1 MKNVCIFIMKTY
13 KYLELLIFA
22 LFSAIWVKIYV
33 IIIVEVKLMIKTIG
47 KVIDISIPEQY
58 KNGGL
63 LDIMDRTN
71 IHFKV
76 MTDSGLKEIT
86 VQQND
91 ENTDIII
98 NDMVEIIEQN
108 ISGKDFVDIRLYSGD
123 NYE

>member
-1 MKNVCIFIMKTY
+1 
-13 KYLELLIFA
+13 
-22 LFSAIWVKIYV
+22 
-33 IIIVEVKLMIKTIG
+33 MIKTIG
-47 KVIDISIPEQY
+47 KVMDVSIPEQY

-76 MTDSGLKEIT
+76 MTDNGLKEIT
-86 VQQND
+86 VEQND

-98 NDMVEIIEQN
+98 NDMVEIIEQS
-108 ISGKDFVDIRLYSGD
+108 ISGKDFVDIRLYDGD

>member
-1 MKNVCIFIMKTY
+1 
-13 KYLELLIFA
+13 
-22 LFSAIWVKIYV
+22 
-33 IIIVEVKLMIKTIG
+33 MIKTIG
-47 KVIDISIPEQY
+47 KVIDVSIPDQY

-76 MTDSGLKEIT
+76 MTDNGLKEIT
-86 VQQND
+86 VEQND

-108 ISGKDFVDIRLYSGD
+108 ISGKDFVDIRLYGGD
-123 NYE
+123 NYEQ

>member
-1 MKNVCIFIMKTY
+1 
-13 KYLELLIFA
+13 
-22 LFSAIWVKIYV
+22 
-33 IIIVEVKLMIKTIG
+33 MIKTIG

-86 VQQND
+86 VEQND

-108 ISGKDFVDIRLYSGD
+108 ISGVDFVDIRLFSGD

>member
-1 MKNVCIFIMKTY
+1 
-13 KYLELLIFA
+13 
-22 LFSAIWVKIYV
+22 
-33 IIIVEVKLMIKTIG
+33 MIKTIG
-47 KVIDISIPEQY
+47 KVMDVSIPEQY

-76 MTDSGLKEIT
+76 MTDNGLKEIT
-86 VQQND
+86 VEQND
-91 ENTDIII
+91 ENTGIII

-108 ISGKDFVDIRLYSGD
+108 ISGKDFVDIRLYDGD

>member
-1 MKNVCIFIMKTY
+1 
-13 KYLELLIFA
+13 
-22 LFSAIWVKIYV
+22 
-33 IIIVEVKLMIKTIG
+33 MIKTIG

-86 VQQND
+86 VEQND

-108 ISGKDFVDIRLYSGD
+108 ISGKDFVDIRLYDGD

>member
-1 MKNVCIFIMKTY
+1 
-13 KYLELLIFA
+13 
-22 LFSAIWVKIYV
+22 
-33 IIIVEVKLMIKTIG
+33 MIKTIG

-86 VQQND
+86 VEQND

-108 ISGKDFVDIRLYSGD
+108 ISGVNFVDIRLYSGD

>member
-1 MKNVCIFIMKTY
+1 
-13 KYLELLIFA
+13 
-22 LFSAIWVKIYV
+22 
-33 IIIVEVKLMIKTIG
+33 MIKTIG

-86 VQQND
+86 VEQND

-108 ISGKDFVDIRLYSGD
+108 ISGVDFIDIRLYSGD